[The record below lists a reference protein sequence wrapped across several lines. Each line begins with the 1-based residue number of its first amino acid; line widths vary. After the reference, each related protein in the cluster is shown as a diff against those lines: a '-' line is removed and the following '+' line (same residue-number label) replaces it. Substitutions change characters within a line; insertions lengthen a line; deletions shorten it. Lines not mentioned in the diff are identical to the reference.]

1 MRSRAAPLP
10 KTPQTDPARVGR
22 RFRSLPDEQQ
32 RWGPR
37 ALTRPDRPRAGNGA
51 SGSAIEFTRLRK
63 RGVSGATPPGA
74 VPLPSSCLCT
84 ASGLATRAA
93 LLLVVHSRS

>member
-51 SGSAIEFTRLRK
+51 SGSAIEFTRREH
-63 RGVSGATPPGA
+63 
-74 VPLPSSCLCT
+74 
-84 ASGLATRAA
+84 SGLA
-93 LLLVVHSRS
+93 SRESAYASKRQRLCEADPVATVAERCHGAGRG